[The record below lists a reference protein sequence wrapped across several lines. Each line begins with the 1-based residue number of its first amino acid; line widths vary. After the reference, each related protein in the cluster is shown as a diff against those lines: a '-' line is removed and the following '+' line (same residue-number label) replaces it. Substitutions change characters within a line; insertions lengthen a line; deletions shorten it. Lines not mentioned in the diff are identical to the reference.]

1 MKLKKIIIMALC
13 LSLVM
18 TCGVFLAAC
27 NKGSGEGDGKG
38 GGDTYVPRNSNQW
51 FTEAE
56 LAKKGLSALPAPT
69 GLSGDMSSDL
79 YWYNDGY
86 SFDQACPNEDIFYE
100 NVEKYFAYFN
110 EKFDGRF
117 GTDKLEKILTADKG
131 QSCYRLVQETNLD
144 KYYVKNSKRY
154 RFYYVTDTEAT
165 QQIFGQNYL
174 KDDAVW
180 LFEVMYDFDT
190 TKNTYMLKIFIENA
204 SKAKNGETINYYR
217 IAEK

>member
-1 MKLKKIIIMALC
+1 MKLKKVIIMALC

-27 NKGSGEGDGKG
+27 NKGGGEG

-56 LAKKGLSALPAPT
+56 LAKKGLSALPAPA
-69 GLSGDMSSDL
+69 GLSGDMNSDL
-79 YWYNDGY
+79 NWYNDGY
-86 SFDQACPNEDIFYE
+86 SFSQACPDEDTFTQNAEAYL
-100 NVEKYFAYFN
+100 NYF
-110 EKFDGRF
+110 KSKSDGRF
-117 GTDKLEKILTADKG
+117 GTNKLEKILTADNG
-131 QSCYRLVQETNLD
+131 QSCYRLVQEINLIEYSVN
-144 KYYVKNSKRY
+144 KSKTIY

-180 LFEVMYDFDT
+180 TFEIRYEFDT
-190 TKNTYMLKIFIENA
+190 TKNTYLFKIFIENA
-204 SKAKNGETINYYR
+204 GKTKNGETTNYYR
-217 IAEK
+217 LAEK

>member
-27 NKGSGEGDGKG
+27 NKGGGEG

-79 YWYNDGY
+79 NWYNDGY
-86 SFDQACPNEDIFYE
+86 AFHQACPNEDIFNE
-100 NVEKYFAYFN
+100 NVEKYFVYFY

-117 GTDKLEKILTADKG
+117 GVADFYSNTTDYSEVYYKIKKTTLLSDYFSNNPSLLYK
-131 QSCYRLVQETNLD
+131 
-144 KYYVKNSKRY
+144 
-154 RFYYVTDTEAT
+154 FYYVTDTTLEEGYFKA
-165 QQIFGQNYL
+165 
-174 KDDAVW
+174 DAVW
-180 LFEVMYDFDT
+180 TFEIRYEFDT

-204 SKAKNGETINYYR
+204 GKTKNGETINYYR
-217 IAEK
+217 LAEK